1 MTPPRWLPEPGI
13 RGKLLAGFVAVALFT
28 GGLGVFAV
36 NGLSRINESQIE
48 TYVDEFGG
56 LNALTEYMDRA
67 YRIRLAVFIYLET
80 DDPAERQR
88 LRQQIADGD
97 ALLSG
102 LAARL
107 DALDLNRDD
116 VAALHKMT
124 TAWDAFAEV
133 RDRVVLGPGAEG
145 ADPATILAAFR
156 AEAAPLA
163 SAFAAAA
170 DEYRQDK
177 RTVAAELAGSA
188 AQAYDRTF
196 SVAIGWSLAAV
207 LVALGI
213 GIFLSRRI
221 SGAVR
226 QVRDAAGK
234 LAQGELDQQ
243 LDVHTRDELGE
254 MADAFRHMVGYQQ
267 QMATVAAAI
276 ADGDLS
282 LDVQPKSSADVLG
295 TAFQRMSRN
304 LRAMVGELEEHSEAL
319 GAQAQLL
326 DLAPDAII
334 VRDPR
339 TDRIRYWNRGAEELY
354 GWTQA
359 EVLGEVTHDLLHT
372 EFPESA
378 TAVTD
383 ELARTGR
390 WEGELVHTKQ
400 DGTRITVASRQAV
413 QRDTAGQPLAVVTI
427 NTDVTQ
433 RIAAERALAQARDAA
448 EAASRA
454 KSEFLANTSH
464 EIRTPMNAIL
474 GMAELLAE
482 TPLNDEQREYVRTF
496 QRAGDTL
503 LTLIN
508 DVLDLSK
515 VEAGQL
521 ELEQIPFHLVEL
533 VEQTAEVLAV
543 RAHAKGLELNVQ
555 VLADVPSYV
564 MGDPTRLRQVLTN
577 LMGNAIKFTDTGEV
591 HLRVAL
597 DPVAPRS
604 NSVAFSVRDTGIG
617 IPAHKQGEI
626 FASFVQADTS
636 TTRRHGGTGLGLAIS
651 GRIVELMGGK
661 IEVSSEV
668 GQGST
673 FSFSIPLEAA
683 TIPTEQRP
691 KDPTIDIH
699 GWHVLVADD
708 NDTNRL
714 ILRQF
719 VTALGATVVEAED
732 GVEAL
737 AALNAAREQGRPFRL
752 ILLDGRM
759 PHLDGFGVAAT
770 LREDLSTL
778 GETVVMLTS
787 DSRAG
792 DVARARELGLGAY
805 LVKPIKRAELLQTI
819 AAVAN
824 LVAPP
829 VQALAATQAPA
840 TRSEIV
846 AGERPLRVL
855 LVEDSPDNRMLIQA
869 YLKKL
874 PYEVDIAEDGQAGFD
889 KVREQEYDLVL
900 MDMLMPVMD
909 GLDATRAIRRW
920 ERDEGRPYTPV
931 VALTANAMEE
941 DILRCLDAGCD
952 AHVAKP
958 VRKAAL
964 LASIERHARPV
975 PSSG

>member
-1 MTPPRWLPEPGI
+1 MNPPRWLPEPSI

-28 GGLGVFAV
+28 GGLGLFAV
-36 NGLSRINESQIE
+36 NGLASINASQIE

-56 LNALTEYMDRA
+56 LNAFTEYLDQT
-67 YRIRLAVFIYLET
+67 YRV
-80 DDPAERQR
+80 R
-88 LRQQIADGD
+88 LRVLLYLATQDPEGRQALRHQIADGD
-97 ALLSG
+97 AQVNT

-107 DALDLNRDD
+107 DAADVNRDD
-116 VAALHKMT
+116 ADALTKMT
-124 TAWDAFAEV
+124 SAWVAFAEV
-133 RDRVVLGPGAEG
+133 RDRVVLGPAGDG
-145 ADPATILAAFR
+145 DPAAVLAAYR
-156 AEAAPLA
+156 AEAAPLTN
-163 SAFAAAA
+163 AFAAAA
-170 DEYRQDK
+170 DDYRQNK
-177 RTVAAELAGSA
+177 RAVAAELAASA
-188 AQAYDRTF
+188 AEVYDRTLNL
-196 SVAIGWSLAAV
+196 AIGWSLAAV
-207 LVALGI
+207 LLALGI
-213 GIFLSRRI
+213 GYFLSQTI
-221 SGAVR
+221 SRAAR
-226 QVRDAAGK
+226 QVGNAANK
-234 LAQGELDQQ
+234 LAQGELDQR
-243 LDVHTRDELGE
+243 LDVRSRDELGQ
-254 MADAFRHMVGYQQ
+254 MADAFRHMVSYQQ
-267 QMATVAAAI
+267 EMATVAAAI

-319 GAQAQLL
+319 AAQAQLL

-339 TDRIRYWNRGAEELY
+339 TNQIRFWNRGAEELY
-354 GWTQA
+354 GWSQA
-359 EVLGEVTHDLLHT
+359 EVLGKVNHEVLQT
-372 EFPESA
+372 EYTQSVEA
-378 TAVTD
+378 LIT

-390 WEGELVHTKQ
+390 WDGELVHTIR
-400 DGTRITVASRQAV
+400 DGTSITVASRQAV
-413 QRDTAGQPLAVVTI
+413 QYDAAGQPLAVVTI
-427 NTDVTQ
+427 NTDITQ
-433 RIAAERALAQARDAA
+433 RIAAETALAQARDAA

-482 TPLNDEQREYVRTF
+482 TPLNDEQHEYVRTF

-521 ELEQIPFHLVEL
+521 ELEHIPFNLLEL

-543 RAHAKGLELNVQ
+543 RAHANGLELNVQ
-555 VLADVPSYV
+555 VLPDVPSYV
-564 MGDPTRLRQVLTN
+564 TGDPTRLRQVLTN

-591 HLRVAL
+591 HLRVGL
-597 DPVAPRS
+597 DPIETS
-604 NSVAFSVRDTGIG
+604 SSSVGFSVRDTGIG

-651 GRIVELMGGK
+651 GRIVELMGGH

-673 FSFSIPLEAA
+673 FSFSIPLQSA

-719 VTALGATVVEAED
+719 VTTLGATAVEARD

-737 AALNAAREQGRPFRL
+737 TALNAAREQGRPFRL
-752 ILLDGRM
+752 ILLDGHM
-759 PHLDGFGVAAT
+759 PRLDGFGVAAS
-770 LREDLSTL
+770 LREDVSTL
-778 GETVVMLTS
+778 SETVVMLTS

-792 DVARARELGLGAY
+792 DVARARQLGLGAY
-805 LVKPIKRAELLQTI
+805 LVKPIKRAELLKTI

-824 LVAPP
+824 PVASHGE
-829 VQALAATQAPA
+829 APAVIQTHA

-889 KVREQEYDLVL
+889 KVRQQEYDVVL

-920 ERDEGRPYTPV
+920 ERDAGRPHTPV

-975 PSSG
+975 PAGG